1 MNCSISWPVVFIDV
15 PFLYVVQIHLLNRL
29 YINIMLPKHLEVL
42 KGFQPV
48 NVVMRDAKFFFQKR
62 TFWLIELSFA
72 ILVHNSQFFFAFSF
86 LLFSSLISLLSSLF
100 TCRYSL
106 LSFSSSL
113 SCTIAFSSLSLSGSS
128 AILGGI
134 LDIVASWLSPL
145 LKSDNS
151 KSDPSSQ
158 AKLNCVIVPLRS
170 YYMWLTF
177 QTTCA

>member
-1 MNCSISWPVVFIDV
+1 MYLFCTLYRFICSIGCTLISCFQNIWKYWRGFNLSTLSWGMLNSSTRKEHFDWLN
-15 PFLYVVQIHLLNRL
+15 FLLPSW
-29 YINIMLPKHLEVL
+29 YII
-42 KGFQPV
+42 
-48 NVVMRDAKFFFQKR
+48 
-62 TFWLIELSFA
+62 LS
-72 ILVHNSQFFFAFSF
+72 FFAFSF

-145 LKSDNS
+145 LKPDNS